1 MKRFKNLRTLLPL
14 VIAIAVAGFAI
25 SSGENKANEKK
36 TIKALMVT
44 GEGYHDYKTQ
54 KKIIS
59 EGLSKRL
66 NIEWTIIH
74 DKSAKECKVN
84 LSKKDWAKGYDIVV
98 YNLCHAKEAD
108 EAFID
113 SVAAVHEKGIPA
125 IVLHCTM
132 HSFHWKVKAKDGGE
146 KTWVKFLGVRS
157 RNHGPKAP
165 ITVAKTIEHPVTKD
179 LPDDWETPNGELY
192 NVNEVLDTATV
203 LAKGDNGKVRE
214 AQVCIWVNEYGKGRV
229 FGTTL
234 GHHNSTMET
243 KEYLDLLANGITW
256 ALDSK

>member
-84 LSKKDWAKGYDIVV
+84 LSKKDWAKGQGF
-98 YNLCHAKEAD
+98 L
-108 EAFID
+108 
-113 SVAAVHEKGIPA
+113 
-125 IVLHCTM
+125 
-132 HSFHWKVKAKDGGE
+132 
-146 KTWVKFLGVRS
+146 KFL
-157 RNHGPKAP
+157 
-165 ITVAKTIEHPVTKD
+165 KD
-179 LPDDWETPNGELY
+179 LRL
-192 NVNEVLDTATV
+192 L
-203 LAKGDNGKVRE
+203 L
-214 AQVCIWVNEYGKGRV
+214 
-229 FGTTL
+229 
-234 GHHNSTMET
+234 
-243 KEYLDLLANGITW
+243 KE
-256 ALDSK
+256 KF